1 MYVYYWNEKTEIDT
15 IENWKKNIFNFW
27 KGKIF
32 PLKRFILQD
41 IINLDDVVML
51 HVKRSQNK
59 VRFIIFLLGK
69 FCSVILDVILQY
81 RKRRKTTHI
90 SLRGNEASERKT
102 LKV

>member
-1 MYVYYWNEKTEIDT
+1 MFISEKVRLYSTLRLIQ
-15 IENWKKNIFNFW
+15 
-27 KGKIF
+27 
-32 PLKRFILQD
+32 QD

-69 FCSVILDVILQY
+69 FCSVIGDVILQY

-90 SLRGNEASERKT
+90 LLRGNEASERKT